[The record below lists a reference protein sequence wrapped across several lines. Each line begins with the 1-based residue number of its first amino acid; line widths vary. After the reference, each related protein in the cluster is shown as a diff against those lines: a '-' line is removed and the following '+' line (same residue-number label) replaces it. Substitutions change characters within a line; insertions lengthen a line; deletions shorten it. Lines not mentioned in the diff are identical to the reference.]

1 MNNKENKTE
10 LTYGRV
16 LLKVSGES
24 LKGDRDFGID
34 PKALEF
40 IAREIQSILD
50 LGVQLAVVVGGGNFW
65 RGSLAQKEG
74 MDRATAD
81 YAGMLAT
88 IMSALALQDALEQG
102 YGIVTR
108 TLSAINVS
116 QICEPYIRRRAIR
129 HLEKGRVVLFAG
141 GTGNPY
147 VTTDTGAA
155 LRAVEIDAGVL
166 LMAKNNVDGIY
177 DDDPQK
183 NPNAKKLKFVT
194 YLEAIEKR
202 LGIMDSTALT
212 MCMDNNVKI
221 VVFDLFESGSL
232 LRAVQGEELGS
243 VVAAH
248 PSA

>member
-1 MNNKENKTE
+1 M
-10 LTYGRV
+10 TYRRV
-16 LLKVSGES
+16 ILKLSGES
-24 LKGDRDFGID
+24 LKGDREFGID

-40 IAREIQSILD
+40 MAGEIQSVLD
-50 LGVQLAVVVGGGNFW
+50 LGVELGVVVGGGNFW
-65 RGSLAQKEG
+65 RGSQAQKDG
-74 MDRATAD
+74 MDRASAD

-116 QICEPYIRRRAIR
+116 QIAEPYIRRRAIR
-129 HLEKGRVVLFAG
+129 HLEKGRVVLFAA

-155 LRAVEIDAGVL
+155 LRAVEIDASVL

-177 DDDPQK
+177 DDDPQI
-183 NPNAKKLKFVT
+183 NPNAKKLAFVT

-212 MCMDNNVKI
+212 MCMENNVKI
-221 VVFDLFESGSL
+221 VVFDLFESGNL
-232 LRAVQGEELGS
+232 LRAVKGENLGS
-243 VVAAH
+243 VVA
-248 PSA
+248 SAPPE